1 MFAGL
6 LSAAYLPFSVAL
18 GLLAGLLV
26 LEVAALLLGGSLF
39 GADAGPDVDLDI
51 PTEFDLPA
59 GAEPDVSA
67 LLAASDGGDVPDG
80 ASQAGAM
87 NLLGLGRVPLAIWL
101 ATLLAGFGV
110 GGVLVQGAAGSLF
123 GAPLSPWLAV
133 IPAAA
138 LGLAAARGL
147 AGVLGNFVKPM
158 ETTATGPQFLG
169 GLRGV
174 VTQGTARRGSA
185 AEVRLRD
192 RHGNTHYQRCE
203 PFRDTDV
210 IPEGTEVLTLRERR
224 PEGGWGLRILPL
236 LTD

>member
-1 MFAGL
+1 MIAEL
-6 LSAAYLPFSVAL
+6 LSAAYLPFSLAL

-26 LEVAALLLGGSLF
+26 LEIAALLLGGSLV
-39 GADAGPDVDLDI
+39 GADGGPELPADL
-51 PTEFDLPA
+51 PTAFDLPA
-59 GAEPDVSA
+59 GADPDVGA
-67 LLAASDGGDVPDG
+67 LMAASDGADLADG
-80 ASQAGAM
+80 TSPAGAM
-87 NLLGLGRVPLAIWL
+87 NLLGLGRVPMAIWL
-101 ATLLAGFGV
+101 ATLLAGFGL
-110 GGVLVQGAAGSLF
+110 GGLLVQGLAGSLL

-133 IPAAA
+133 LPAAA

-147 AGVLGNFVKPM
+147 AGVLGTLVKPV

-203 PFRDTDV
+203 PFRDTDI

-224 PEGGWGLRILPL
+224 AEGGWRLRILPL